1 MLTLQLAS
9 FALAIGLLMAVP
21 PHLYSNGR
29 PAVPGAVL
37 SVPAV
42 SSNRVQLSYRL
53 QLDGRDTTGQYIWS
67 GSVEGPTHG
76 GATVRLSFQ
85 NGQSPHPGQAPVQTR
100 WVVRATRDS
109 ESFEAILNGTIDMV
123 SGRAHLVGVI
133 IAGAGRGQ
141 RVETN
146 SQLFNLGENA
156 ALSEACGTMSIASAP
171 AAWARAEASPL
182 PSETETST
190 PTR

>member
-1 MLTLQLAS
+1 MLILQLAS
-9 FALAIGLLMAVP
+9 SALVMGLFVTVP
-21 PHLYSNGR
+21 PDTSSNR
-29 PAVPGAVL
+29 QPAMPGVVL

-42 SSNRVQLSYRL
+42 TSNGFQLAYRL
-53 QLDGRDTTGQYIWS
+53 QLDGRDTTGQYLWS

-76 GATVRLSFQ
+76 EATVRLSFQ
-85 NGQSPHPGQAPVQTR
+85 NGQSPHPGRAPVQTR
-100 WVVRATRDS
+100 WLVRASREA
-109 ESFEAILNGTIDMV
+109 ESFEATLNGTIDMV

-156 ALSEACGTMSIASAP
+156 ALSEASGTMSIASAP
-171 AAWARAEASPL
+171 AEWARAEASPL
-182 PSETETST
+182 PSERETST
-190 PTR
+190 LTR